1 MSKTYNP
8 FPGLRSFRTDEKYL
22 FFGREEHTAELL
34 RRLRETRFLA
44 VVGTSGSG
52 KSSLVKAGVLP
63 ELHKGTMTKAGS
75 NWEVAVM
82 RPGADPIANLA
93 SALTHPTILGQAKG
107 LEDTSQVLTEVK
119 NTNPIK

>member
-8 FPGLRSFRTDEKYL
+8 FPGLRSFCIDEKYL

-75 NWEVAVM
+75 SWEVAVM
-82 RPGADPIANLA
+82 RPGGSPMTKPNPSNQPRGTPEAD
-93 SALTHPTILGQAKG
+93 
-107 LEDTSQVLTEVK
+107 
-119 NTNPIK
+119 IKAPSKRMVRA